1 MKNAVLIVAFLFVCA
16 SAAASEVQYGQF
28 EVTFTAAELL
38 DAATIDTVSGFM
50 DVNADITWKM
60 YVPETYDPAS
70 PAGLMVYISPTQKG
84 WMPRPWQSV
93 IDDENLIWISANAS
107 GNEVIVAK
115 RMIYAV
121 LAPQI
126 ATASYRIDPDRVYL
140 SGFSGGGKVSGMVA
154 INFANIF
161 RGAIYICGAQY
172 WPEDPPPIFSQL
184 EKNRYVFLTGSEDFN
199 RDLTYKI
206 YRKYKSAGLE
216 NVDLINVPRMTH
228 QNPSTR
234 YFLKAINFLDQRE

>member
-1 MKNAVLIVAFLFVCA
+1 MKNVAFVVAFSFVCT
-16 SAAASEVQYGQF
+16 SATASEVQYGQF
-28 EVTFTAAELL
+28 EVTHTAAELL
-38 DAATIDTVSGFM
+38 DPETVDTVSEFM
-50 DVNADITWKM
+50 DVNDEIVWNM
-60 YVPETYDPAS
+60 HVPESYDPNV
-70 PAGLMVYISPTQKG
+70 PAGLMVYISPSDQG
-84 WMPRPWQSV
+84 WMPRGWQSV
-93 IDDENLIWISANAS
+93 IDDENLIWISANSS

-161 RGAIYICGAQY
+161 RGAIYICGAEY
-172 WPEDPPPIFSQL
+172 WSEDRPPMFSQV

-206 YRKYKSAGLE
+206 YRKYQSAGLE
-216 NVDLINVPRMTH
+216 NVELINVPRMTH
-228 QNPSTR
+228 QNPSAR